1 MQVVLTVSGIQ
12 NKTRRGTV
20 YNLIKPVSFKAY
32 SLIIMIDL
40 CAFIFQPAKKVTIK
54 DFDSYTFQYPPPSSV
69 DLLQVFG
76 CKQS

>member
-1 MQVVLTVSGIQ
+1 
-12 NKTRRGTV
+12 
-20 YNLIKPVSFKAY
+20 
-32 SLIIMIDL
+32 MIDL

-54 DFDSYTFQYPPPSSV
+54 DFNSYTFQYPPPRSV